1 MMIKNQFLKSTLIL
15 FSGNIIA
22 GFIGFLSLTFLT
34 YFGTIKQINYINYVF
49 YLAPTIF
56 TFIDFGR
63 SNATLLASNKKS
75 EPYDIFISIF
85 QIFILIFPLVFLYA
99 LDLNFQFILEI
110 YFILTCLLIQKI
122 YYSVFLKKSK
132 EFFAVISQVILSFLK
147 LFAIILIVIYSNYEN
162 YFISIIYG
170 FSFFIFLFYYVI
182 CFKNQLSD
190 LNKKIFNRISDLW
203 KDMKVIGPN
212 NISLILLDRFEILF
226 LIYILNDIEY
236 ATLVTI
242 IGYSFL
248 IGIVVDAIMKKLY
261 VDLENQK
268 VSNKTLFSR
277 FITKY
282 GFKFF
287 LTIFLLFVV
296 I

>member
-85 QIFILIFPLVFLYA
+85 QIFILIFPIVFLYA

-122 YYSVFLKKSK
+122 YYSVF
-132 EFFAVISQVILSFLK
+132 
-147 LFAIILIVIYSNYEN
+147 
-162 YFISIIYG
+162 
-170 FSFFIFLFYYVI
+170 
-182 CFKNQLSD
+182 
-190 LNKKIFNRISDLW
+190 
-203 KDMKVIGPN
+203 
-212 NISLILLDRFEILF
+212 
-226 LIYILNDIEY
+226 
-236 ATLVTI
+236 
-242 IGYSFL
+242 
-248 IGIVVDAIMKKLY
+248 
-261 VDLENQK
+261 
-268 VSNKTLFSR
+268 
-277 FITKY
+277 
-282 GFKFF
+282 
-287 LTIFLLFVV
+287 
-296 I
+296 